1 MNNVKSK
8 KADAYMVGEG
18 WTTYR
23 EYAKYYKSGID
34 SMFNFDFFTAG
45 WIYWKGVKWCRQ
57 IMVPAHTAMLW
68 LNVENEIKKYTD
80 SYIDAPFYTNHD
92 MGRSAGYYNGDNAEE
107 KTKMAQA
114 MNLLMP
120 GNSFLYYGEEIGM
133 RGTANDETKRLAMRW
148 SGDSKAKG
156 MCVGPQNAEE
166 TEQTYDTLDKQM
178 EDPYSIYNFVK
189 QTISI
194 RNAFPEIARGTNT
207 FEKDLSND
215 NVCIFTREYNGE
227 KAVLIF
233 NPSKD
238 EASVDVSSLG
248 VNDAVAMLQTT
259 KKAPS
264 YKDGTAKLP
273 AYSVLVLK

>member
-1 MNNVKSK
+1 
-8 KADAYMVGEG
+8 
-18 WTTYR
+18 
-23 EYAKYYKSGID
+23 
-34 SMFNFDFFTAG
+34 
-45 WIYWKGVKWCRQ
+45 
-57 IMVPAHTAMLW
+57 
-68 LNVENEIKKYTD
+68 
-80 SYIDAPFYTNHD
+80 
-92 MGRSAGYYNGDNAEE
+92 
-107 KTKMAQA
+107 MAAQGFLLIA
-114 MNLLMP
+114 SFLLLLMV
-120 GNSFLYYGEEIGM
+120 
-133 RGTANDETKRLAMRW
+133 LA
-148 SGDSKAKG
+148 
-156 MCVGPQNAEE
+156 
-166 TEQTYDTLDKQM
+166 
-178 EDPYSIYNFVK
+178 IYNFVK

-215 NVCIFTREYNGE
+215 NVCIFIREYNGE

>member
-1 MNNVKSK
+1 MQK
-8 KADAYMVGEG
+8 KPSRHMIP
-18 WTTYR
+18 WISRWRIHTLFTT
-23 EYAKYYKSGID
+23 
-34 SMFNFDFFTAG
+34 
-45 WIYWKGVKWCRQ
+45 
-57 IMVPAHTAMLW
+57 
-68 LNVENEIKKYTD
+68 
-80 SYIDAPFYTNHD
+80 
-92 MGRSAGYYNGDNAEE
+92 
-107 KTKMAQA
+107 
-114 MNLLMP
+114 
-120 GNSFLYYGEEIGM
+120 
-133 RGTANDETKRLAMRW
+133 
-148 SGDSKAKG
+148 
-156 MCVGPQNAEE
+156 
-166 TEQTYDTLDKQM
+166 
-178 EDPYSIYNFVK
+178 FVK

>member
-1 MNNVKSK
+1 
-8 KADAYMVGEG
+8 
-18 WTTYR
+18 
-23 EYAKYYKSGID
+23 
-34 SMFNFDFFTAG
+34 
-45 WIYWKGVKWCRQ
+45 
-57 IMVPAHTAMLW
+57 
-68 LNVENEIKKYTD
+68 
-80 SYIDAPFYTNHD
+80 
-92 MGRSAGYYNGDNAEE
+92 
-107 KTKMAQA
+107 
-114 MNLLMP
+114 
-120 GNSFLYYGEEIGM
+120 
-133 RGTANDETKRLAMRW
+133 
-148 SGDSKAKG
+148 
-156 MCVGPQNAEE
+156 
-166 TEQTYDTLDKQM
+166 M
-178 EDPYSIYNFVK
+178 EDSYSIYNFVK